1 MIIKII
7 IALVVIWLI
16 YRFSSKN
23 NDKVIMKKDTKIDF
37 KKIKD
42 AEFEDNE

>member
-1 MIIKII
+1 MTKII
-7 IALVVIWLI
+7 IALVVVWLI

-37 KKIKD
+37 KKVKEE
-42 AEFEDNE
+42 EFEDNE

>member
-1 MIIKII
+1 MIKII
-7 IALVVIWLI
+7 IALFVVWLI
-16 YRFSSKN
+16 YKFSSTK

-37 KKIKD
+37 KKVKD

>member
-1 MIIKII
+1 MTKIL
-7 IALVVIWLI
+7 IALVVVWLI

-37 KKIKD
+37 KKVKD

>member
-1 MIIKII
+1 MIKII
-7 IALVVIWLI
+7 LALFVVWLI
-16 YRFSSKN
+16 YKFSSTK

-37 KKIKD
+37 KKVKD

>member
-1 MIIKII
+1 MTKII
-7 IALVVIWLI
+7 IALIVVWLI
-16 YRFSSKN
+16 HRFFSTN

-37 KKIKD
+37 NKVKD